1 MGRKALKRLRKK
13 RRTIKLR
20 KAPAQASPPV
30 PPVDLVRFM
39 MANNSASNNIAQNN
53 HEELLMMRMASEK
66 KNQEMESY
74 KRQIDMELQKQK
86 DIISERA
93 RLDKENK
100 NMLSELKKQIESDKF
115 MEDATRENNDVKN
128 KLELQ
133 NVKHEH
139 KMNIQTQKNEVTEQE
154 IQRQKELNKKQEEN
168 VKLKRELEIIKQK
181 NNELNN
187 QIKNNDLYNNNL
199 QLKDEIKRLKS
210 ENEAYDEL
218 IKTDEFVKSADNHK
232 KYILELEKQKFDSEL
247 KDQVYKKRREVLLNY
262 ANIPEIS
269 EEQWTAMQNKLK
281 ESIQSSIV
289 KEMEFKKQQEE
300 FNKKEDETNHYKE
313 LLDQQTKKMHEA
325 EIEKVRAEKK
335 IEKMK
340 NKSELADE
348 MKEAIEYEATQ
359 RMDIEEINKKTDL
372 AKKAMEVYQESL
384 AVNAQNKYIKDNG
397 LKNAKVL
404 AEMKQKI
411 VETEYSNNAIKE
423 YSDLLDQLQK
433 AEATNSVAAKMYNF
447 TDKFTDYRTSVPA
460 AKILIEQM
468 GYYNNSFDK
477 RRNLV
482 DSLEARIAQ
491 NPNVWSYMVKKYNQ
505 LEDVRNHY
513 SFQTLPYLTEIINN
527 MDQTINEFK
536 ENNWALS

>member
-20 KAPAQASPPV
+20 KAPAQAS

-181 NNELNN
+181 NSELNN

-199 QLKDEIKRLKS
+199 QLEDEIKRLKS

-262 ANIPEIS
+262 ANIPEIT
-269 EEQWTAMQNKLK
+269 EEQWTSMQNKLK

-300 FNKKEDETNHYKE
+300 FNKKEAETNHYKE

-384 AVNAQNKYIKDNG
+384 VVNAQNKYIKDNG
-397 LKNAKVL
+397 LKNAKEL

-447 TDKFTDYRTSVPA
+447 TDNFTDYRTGVPA

-468 GYYNNSFDK
+468 GYYKNSFDK

-491 NPNVWSYMVKKYNQ
+491 NPNVWSYMVKKYNE

-527 MDQTINEFK
+527 MDKTINEFK

>member
-20 KAPAQASPPV
+20 KAPAQAS

-181 NNELNN
+181 NSELNN

-199 QLKDEIKRLKS
+199 QLEDEIKRLKS

-269 EEQWTAMQNKLK
+269 EKQWTEMQNKLK

-300 FNKKEDETNHYKE
+300 FNKKEAETNHYKE

-325 EIEKVRAEKK
+325 EIEKVRAEKRLEK
-335 IEKMK
+335 IN

-372 AKKAMEVYQESL
+372 AKRAMEVYQESL
-384 AVNAQNKYIKDNG
+384 VVNAQNKYIKDNG
-397 LKNAKVL
+397 LKNAKEL
-404 AEMKQKI
+404 AEMKHKI

-447 TDKFTDYRTSVPA
+447 TDNFTDYRTGVPA

-491 NPNVWSYMVKKYNQ
+491 NPNVWSYMVKKHNE

-527 MDQTINEFK
+527 MDKTINEFK

>member
-20 KAPAQASPPV
+20 KAPAQAS

-181 NNELNN
+181 NSELNN

-199 QLKDEIKRLKS
+199 QLEDEIKRLKS

-262 ANIPEIS
+262 ANIPEIT

-300 FNKKEDETNHYKE
+300 FNKKEAETNHYKE

-325 EIEKVRAEKK
+325 EIEKVRAEKRLEK
-335 IEKMK
+335 IN

-384 AVNAQNKYIKDNG
+384 VVNAQNKYIKDNG
-397 LKNAKVL
+397 LKNAKEL

-447 TDKFTDYRTSVPA
+447 TDNFTDYRTGVPA
-460 AKILIEQM
+460 AKTLIEQM
-468 GYYNNSFDK
+468 GYYKNSFDK

-491 NPNVWSYMVKKYNQ
+491 NPNVWSYMVKKDNE

-527 MDQTINEFK
+527 MDKTINEFK

>member
-20 KAPAQASPPV
+20 KAPAQAS

-181 NNELNN
+181 NSELNN

-269 EEQWTAMQNKLK
+269 EKQWTEMQNKLK
-281 ESIQSSIV
+281 QSIQSSIV
-289 KEMEFKKQQEE
+289 QEMEFKKQQEE
-300 FNKKEDETNHYKE
+300 FSKKEAETNHYKE

-325 EIEKVRAEKK
+325 EIEKVRAEKRLEK
-335 IEKMK
+335 IN

-384 AVNAQNKYIKDNG
+384 VVNAQNKYIKDNG
-397 LKNAKVL
+397 LKNAKEL

-447 TDKFTDYRTSVPA
+447 TDKFTDYRTGVPA

-468 GYYNNSFDK
+468 GYYKNSFEN
-477 RRNLV
+477 RRKLV

-491 NPNVWSYMVKKYNQ
+491 NPNVWSYMVKKHNE

-527 MDQTINEFK
+527 MDKTINEFK

>member
-20 KAPAQASPPV
+20 KAPAQAS

-269 EEQWTAMQNKLK
+269 EKQWTEMQNKLK

-300 FNKKEDETNHYKE
+300 FNKKEAETNHYKE

-325 EIEKVRAEKK
+325 EIEKVRAEKRLEK
-335 IEKMK
+335 IN

-384 AVNAQNKYIKDNG
+384 VVNAQNKYIKDNG
-397 LKNAKVL
+397 LKNAKEL

-468 GYYNNSFDK
+468 GYYKNSFEN

-491 NPNVWSYMVKKYNQ
+491 NPNVWSYMVKKHNE

-527 MDQTINEFK
+527 MDKTINEFK

>member
-20 KAPAQASPPV
+20 KAPAQAS

-181 NNELNN
+181 NSELNN

-269 EEQWTAMQNKLK
+269 EKQWTEMQNKLK

-289 KEMEFKKQQEE
+289 QEMEFKKQQEE
-300 FNKKEDETNHYKE
+300 FNKKEAETNHYKE

-325 EIEKVRAEKK
+325 EIEKVRAEKR

-384 AVNAQNKYIKDNG
+384 VVNAQNKYIKDNG
-397 LKNAKVL
+397 LKNAKEL

-447 TDKFTDYRTSVPA
+447 TDKFTDYRTGVPA

-468 GYYNNSFDK
+468 GYYKNSFEN

-491 NPNVWSYMVKKYNQ
+491 NPNVWSYMVKKHNE

-527 MDQTINEFK
+527 MDKTINEFK

>member
-20 KAPAQASPPV
+20 KAPAQAS

-269 EEQWTAMQNKLK
+269 EKQWTAMQNKLK

-300 FNKKEDETNHYKE
+300 FNKKEAETNHYKE

-325 EIEKVRAEKK
+325 EIEKVRAEKRLEK
-335 IEKMK
+335 IN

-372 AKKAMEVYQESL
+372 AKRAMEVYQESL
-384 AVNAQNKYIKDNG
+384 VVNAQNKYIKDNG
-397 LKNAKVL
+397 LKNAKEL

-468 GYYNNSFDK
+468 GYYKNSFEN

-491 NPNVWSYMVKKYNQ
+491 NPNVWSYMVKNHNE

-527 MDQTINEFK
+527 MDKTINEFK

>member
-20 KAPAQASPPV
+20 KAPAQAS

-181 NNELNN
+181 NSELNN

-269 EEQWTAMQNKLK
+269 EKQWTEMQNKLK

-300 FNKKEDETNHYKE
+300 FNKKEAETNHYKE

-325 EIEKVRAEKK
+325 EIEKVRAEKRLEK
-335 IEKMK
+335 IN

-384 AVNAQNKYIKDNG
+384 VVNAQNKYIKDNG
-397 LKNAKVL
+397 LKNAKEL

-447 TDKFTDYRTSVPA
+447 TDNFTDYRTGVPA
-460 AKILIEQM
+460 AKTLIEQM
-468 GYYNNSFDK
+468 GYYKNSFEN
-477 RRNLV
+477 RRKLV

-491 NPNVWSYMVKKYNQ
+491 NPNVWSYMVKKYNE

-527 MDQTINEFK
+527 MDKTINEFK

>member
-20 KAPAQASPPV
+20 KAPAQAS

-199 QLKDEIKRLKS
+199 QLEDEIKRLKS

-262 ANIPEIS
+262 ANIPEIT
-269 EEQWTAMQNKLK
+269 EEQWTSMQNKLK

-300 FNKKEDETNHYKE
+300 FNKKEAETNHYKE

-325 EIEKVRAEKK
+325 EIEKVRAEKRLEK
-335 IEKMK
+335 IN

-384 AVNAQNKYIKDNG
+384 VVNAQNKYIKDNG
-397 LKNAKVL
+397 LKNAKEL

-447 TDKFTDYRTSVPA
+447 TDNFTDYRTGVPA

-468 GYYNNSFDK
+468 GYYKNSFDK

-491 NPNVWSYMVKKYNQ
+491 NPNVWSYMVKKHNE

-527 MDQTINEFK
+527 MDKTINEFK

>member
-20 KAPAQASPPV
+20 KAPAQAS

-269 EEQWTAMQNKLK
+269 EKQWTEMQNKLK

-300 FNKKEDETNHYKE
+300 FNKKEAETNHYKE

-325 EIEKVRAEKK
+325 EIEKVRAEKRLEK
-335 IEKMK
+335 IN

-372 AKKAMEVYQESL
+372 AKRAMEVYQESL
-384 AVNAQNKYIKDNG
+384 VVNAQNKYIKDNG
-397 LKNAKVL
+397 LKNAKEL

-433 AEATNSVAAKMYNF
+433 AEAANSVAAKMYNF
-447 TDKFTDYRTSVPA
+447 TDKFTDYRTGVPA

-468 GYYNNSFDK
+468 GYYKNSFEN
-477 RRNLV
+477 RRKLV

-491 NPNVWSYMVKKYNQ
+491 NPNVWSYMVKKHNE

-527 MDQTINEFK
+527 MDKTINEFK

>member
-20 KAPAQASPPV
+20 KAPAQAS

-181 NNELNN
+181 NSELNN

-199 QLKDEIKRLKS
+199 QLEDEIKRLKS

-269 EEQWTAMQNKLK
+269 EKQWTEMQNKLK

-300 FNKKEDETNHYKE
+300 FNKKEAETNHYKE

-325 EIEKVRAEKK
+325 EIEKVRAEKRLEK
-335 IEKMK
+335 IN

-384 AVNAQNKYIKDNG
+384 VVNAQNKYIKDNG
-397 LKNAKVL
+397 LKNAKEL

-447 TDKFTDYRTSVPA
+447 TDNFTDYRTGVPA

-468 GYYNNSFDK
+468 GYYKNSFDK

-491 NPNVWSYMVKKYNQ
+491 NPNVWSYMVKKYNE

-527 MDQTINEFK
+527 MDKTINEFK

>member
-20 KAPAQASPPV
+20 KAPAQAS

-199 QLKDEIKRLKS
+199 QLEDEIKRLKS

-269 EEQWTAMQNKLK
+269 EKQWTAMQNKLK
-281 ESIQSSIV
+281 QSIQSSIV

-300 FNKKEDETNHYKE
+300 FNKKEAETNHYKE

-325 EIEKVRAEKK
+325 EIEKVRAEKRLEK
-335 IEKMK
+335 IN

-372 AKKAMEVYQESL
+372 AKRAMEVYQESL
-384 AVNAQNKYIKDNG
+384 VVNAQNKYIKDNG
-397 LKNAKVL
+397 LKNAKEL

-447 TDKFTDYRTSVPA
+447 TDNFTDYRTGVPA
-460 AKILIEQM
+460 AKTLIEQM
-468 GYYNNSFDK
+468 GYYKNSFDK

-491 NPNVWSYMVKKYNQ
+491 NPNVWSYMVKNHNE

-527 MDQTINEFK
+527 MDKTINEFK

>member
-20 KAPAQASPPV
+20 KAPAQAS

-181 NNELNN
+181 NSELNN

-269 EEQWTAMQNKLK
+269 EKQWTEMQNKLK

-289 KEMEFKKQQEE
+289 QEMEFKKQQEE
-300 FNKKEDETNHYKE
+300 FNKKEAETNHYKE

-325 EIEKVRAEKK
+325 EIEKVRAEKRLEK
-335 IEKMK
+335 IN

-372 AKKAMEVYQESL
+372 AKRAMEVYQESL
-384 AVNAQNKYIKDNG
+384 VVNAQNKYIKDNG
-397 LKNAKVL
+397 LKNAKEL

-447 TDKFTDYRTSVPA
+447 TDNFTDYRTGVPA
-460 AKILIEQM
+460 AKTLIEQM
-468 GYYNNSFDK
+468 GYYKNSFEN

>member
-20 KAPAQASPPV
+20 KAPAQAS

-181 NNELNN
+181 NSELNN

-269 EEQWTAMQNKLK
+269 EKQWTEMQNKLK

-289 KEMEFKKQQEE
+289 QEMEFKKQQEE
-300 FNKKEDETNHYKE
+300 FNKKEAETNHYKE

-325 EIEKVRAEKK
+325 EIEKVRAEKRLEK
-335 IEKMK
+335 IN

-348 MKEAIEYEATQ
+348 MKEALEYEATQ

-384 AVNAQNKYIKDNG
+384 VVNAQNKYIKDNG
-397 LKNAKVL
+397 LKNAKEL

-447 TDKFTDYRTSVPA
+447 TDKFTDYRTGVPA

-468 GYYNNSFDK
+468 GYYKNSFEN

-491 NPNVWSYMVKKYNQ
+491 NPNVWSYMVKKYNE

-527 MDQTINEFK
+527 MDKTINEFK

>member
-20 KAPAQASPPV
+20 KAPAQAS

-262 ANIPEIS
+262 ANIPEIT
-269 EEQWTAMQNKLK
+269 EKQWTEMQNKLK
-281 ESIQSSIV
+281 QSIQSSIV

-300 FNKKEDETNHYKE
+300 FNKKEAETNHYKE

-325 EIEKVRAEKK
+325 EIEKVRAEKRLEK
-335 IEKMK
+335 IN

-384 AVNAQNKYIKDNG
+384 VVNAQNKYIKDNG
-397 LKNAKVL
+397 LKNAKEL

-447 TDKFTDYRTSVPA
+447 TDNFTDYRTGVPA

-468 GYYNNSFDK
+468 GYYKNSFDK

-491 NPNVWSYMVKKYNQ
+491 NPNVWSYMVKNHNE

-536 ENNWALS
+536 ASNWPLS

>member
-20 KAPAQASPPV
+20 KAPAQAS

-181 NNELNN
+181 NSELNN

-269 EEQWTAMQNKLK
+269 EKQWTEMQNKLK

-300 FNKKEDETNHYKE
+300 FNKKEAETNHYKE

-325 EIEKVRAEKK
+325 EIEKVRAEKRLEK
-335 IEKMK
+335 IN

-384 AVNAQNKYIKDNG
+384 VVNAQNKYIKDNG
-397 LKNAKVL
+397 LKNAKEL

-447 TDKFTDYRTSVPA
+447 TDKFTDYRTGVPA

-468 GYYNNSFDK
+468 GYYKNSFDK

-491 NPNVWSYMVKKYNQ
+491 NPNVWSYMVKNHNE

-527 MDQTINEFK
+527 MDKTINEFK

>member
-20 KAPAQASPPV
+20 KAPAQAS

-181 NNELNN
+181 NSELNN

-269 EEQWTAMQNKLK
+269 EKQWTAMQNKLK
-281 ESIQSSIV
+281 QSIQSSIV

-300 FNKKEDETNHYKE
+300 FNKKEAETNHYKE

-325 EIEKVRAEKK
+325 EIEKVRAEKRLEK
-335 IEKMK
+335 IN

-372 AKKAMEVYQESL
+372 AKRAMEVYQESL
-384 AVNAQNKYIKDNG
+384 VVNAQNKYIKDNG
-397 LKNAKVL
+397 LKNAKEL

-433 AEATNSVAAKMYNF
+433 AEAANSVAAKMYNF
-447 TDKFTDYRTSVPA
+447 TDNFTDYRTGVPA

-468 GYYNNSFDK
+468 GYYKNSFEN

-491 NPNVWSYMVKKYNQ
+491 NPNVWSYMVKKHNE

-527 MDQTINEFK
+527 MDKTINEFK

>member
-20 KAPAQASPPV
+20 KAPAQAS

-269 EEQWTAMQNKLK
+269 EKQWTAMQNKLK

-300 FNKKEDETNHYKE
+300 FNKKEAETNHYKE

-325 EIEKVRAEKK
+325 EIEKVRAEKRLEK
-335 IEKMK
+335 IN

-384 AVNAQNKYIKDNG
+384 VVNAQNKYIKDNG
-397 LKNAKVL
+397 LKNAKEL

-447 TDKFTDYRTSVPA
+447 TDNFTDYRTGVPA

-468 GYYNNSFDK
+468 GYYKNSFEN
-477 RRNLV
+477 RRKLV

-491 NPNVWSYMVKKYNQ
+491 NPNVWSYMVKNHNE

>member
-20 KAPAQASPPV
+20 KAPAQAS

-181 NNELNN
+181 NSELNN

-199 QLKDEIKRLKS
+199 QLEDEIKRLKS

-269 EEQWTAMQNKLK
+269 EKQWTEMQNKLK

-300 FNKKEDETNHYKE
+300 FNKKEAETNHYKE

-372 AKKAMEVYQESL
+372 AKRAMEVYQESL
-384 AVNAQNKYIKDNG
+384 VVNAQNKYIKDNG
-397 LKNAKVL
+397 LKNAKEL

-447 TDKFTDYRTSVPA
+447 TDNFTDYRTGVPA

-491 NPNVWSYMVKKYNQ
+491 NPNVWSYMVKNHNE

-527 MDQTINEFK
+527 MDKTINEFK

>member
-20 KAPAQASPPV
+20 KAPAQAS

-269 EEQWTAMQNKLK
+269 EKQWTEMQNKLK

-300 FNKKEDETNHYKE
+300 FNKKEAETNHYKE

-325 EIEKVRAEKK
+325 EIEKVRAEKRLEK
-335 IEKMK
+335 IN

-384 AVNAQNKYIKDNG
+384 VVNAQNKYIKDNG
-397 LKNAKVL
+397 LKNAKEL

-447 TDKFTDYRTSVPA
+447 TDNFTDYRTGVPA

-468 GYYNNSFDK
+468 GYYKNSFDK

-491 NPNVWSYMVKKYNQ
+491 NPNVWSYMVKNHNE

>member
-20 KAPAQASPPV
+20 KAPAQAS

-199 QLKDEIKRLKS
+199 QLEDEIKRLKS

-269 EEQWTAMQNKLK
+269 EKQWTEMQNKLK

-300 FNKKEDETNHYKE
+300 FNKKEAETNHYKE
-313 LLDQQTKKMHEA
+313 LLEQQTKKMHEA
-325 EIEKVRAEKK
+325 EIEKVRAEKRLEK
-335 IEKMK
+335 IN

-384 AVNAQNKYIKDNG
+384 VVNAQNKYIKDNG
-397 LKNAKVL
+397 LKNAKEL

-447 TDKFTDYRTSVPA
+447 TDNFTDYRTGVPA

-468 GYYNNSFDK
+468 GYYKNSFEN
-477 RRNLV
+477 RRKLV

-491 NPNVWSYMVKKYNQ
+491 NPNVWSYMVKNHNE

>member
-20 KAPAQASPPV
+20 KAPAQAS

-181 NNELNN
+181 NSELNN

-269 EEQWTAMQNKLK
+269 EKQWTEMQNKLK
-281 ESIQSSIV
+281 QSIQSSIV
-289 KEMEFKKQQEE
+289 QEMEFKKQQEE
-300 FNKKEDETNHYKE
+300 FNKKEAETNHYKE

-325 EIEKVRAEKK
+325 EIEKVRAEKRLEK
-335 IEKMK
+335 IN

-372 AKKAMEVYQESL
+372 AKRAMEVYQESL
-384 AVNAQNKYIKDNG
+384 VVNAQNKYIKDNG
-397 LKNAKVL
+397 LKNAKEL

-468 GYYNNSFDK
+468 GYYKNSFDK

-491 NPNVWSYMVKKYNQ
+491 NPNVWSYMVKKYNE

-527 MDQTINEFK
+527 MDKTINEFK

>member
-262 ANIPEIS
+262 ANIPEIT
-269 EEQWTAMQNKLK
+269 EEQWTSMQNKLK

-300 FNKKEDETNHYKE
+300 FNKKEAETNHYKE

-325 EIEKVRAEKK
+325 EIEKVRAEKRLEK
-335 IEKMK
+335 IN

-372 AKKAMEVYQESL
+372 AKRAMEVYQESL
-384 AVNAQNKYIKDNG
+384 VVNAQNKYIKDNG
-397 LKNAKVL
+397 LKNAKEL

-447 TDKFTDYRTSVPA
+447 TDKFTDYRTGVPA

-468 GYYNNSFDK
+468 GYYKNSFEN

-491 NPNVWSYMVKKYNQ
+491 NPNVWSYMVKKYNE

-527 MDQTINEFK
+527 MDKTINEFK

>member
-20 KAPAQASPPV
+20 KAPAQAS

-269 EEQWTAMQNKLK
+269 EKQWTEMQNKLK

-300 FNKKEDETNHYKE
+300 FNKKEAETNHYKE

-325 EIEKVRAEKK
+325 EIEKVRAEKRLEK
-335 IEKMK
+335 IN

-384 AVNAQNKYIKDNG
+384 VVNAQNKYIKDNG
-397 LKNAKVL
+397 LKNAKEL

-447 TDKFTDYRTSVPA
+447 TDNFTDYRTGVPA

-468 GYYNNSFDK
+468 GYYKNSFDK

-491 NPNVWSYMVKKYNQ
+491 NPNVWSYMVKNHNE

-527 MDQTINEFK
+527 MDKTINEFK

>member
-20 KAPAQASPPV
+20 KAPAQAS

-181 NNELNN
+181 NSELNN

-199 QLKDEIKRLKS
+199 QLEDEIKRLKS

-262 ANIPEIS
+262 ANIPEIT

-281 ESIQSSIV
+281 QSIQSSIV
-289 KEMEFKKQQEE
+289 QEMEFKKQQEE
-300 FNKKEDETNHYKE
+300 FNKKEAETNHYKE

-325 EIEKVRAEKK
+325 EIEKVRAEKRLEK
-335 IEKMK
+335 IN

-372 AKKAMEVYQESL
+372 AKRAMEVYQESL
-384 AVNAQNKYIKDNG
+384 VVNAQNKYIKDNG
-397 LKNAKVL
+397 LKNAKEL

-468 GYYNNSFDK
+468 GYYKNSFEN
-477 RRNLV
+477 RRKLV

-491 NPNVWSYMVKKYNQ
+491 NPNVWSYMVKNHNE

-536 ENNWALS
+536 ASNWPLS

>member
-20 KAPAQASPPV
+20 KAPAQAS

-199 QLKDEIKRLKS
+199 QLEDEIKRLKS

-269 EEQWTAMQNKLK
+269 EKQWTEMQNKLK

-300 FNKKEDETNHYKE
+300 FNKKEAETNHYKE
-313 LLDQQTKKMHEA
+313 LLEQQTKKMHEA
-325 EIEKVRAEKK
+325 EIEKVRAEKRLEK
-335 IEKMK
+335 IN

-348 MKEAIEYEATQ
+348 MKEALEYEATQ

-384 AVNAQNKYIKDNG
+384 VVNAQNEYIKDNG
-397 LKNAKVL
+397 LKNAKEL

-447 TDKFTDYRTSVPA
+447 TDKFTDYRTGVPA

-468 GYYNNSFDK
+468 GYYKNSFDK

-491 NPNVWSYMVKKYNQ
+491 NPNVWSYMVKKYNE

-527 MDQTINEFK
+527 MDKTINEFK

>member
-20 KAPAQASPPV
+20 KAPAQAS

-269 EEQWTAMQNKLK
+269 EKQWTEMQNKLK

-300 FNKKEDETNHYKE
+300 FNKKEAETNHYKE

-325 EIEKVRAEKK
+325 EIEKVRAEKRLEK
-335 IEKMK
+335 IN

-372 AKKAMEVYQESL
+372 AKRAMEVYQESL
-384 AVNAQNKYIKDNG
+384 VVNAQNKYIKDNG
-397 LKNAKVL
+397 LKNAKEL

-468 GYYNNSFDK
+468 GYYKNSFDK

-491 NPNVWSYMVKKYNQ
+491 NPNVWSYMVKNHNE

-527 MDQTINEFK
+527 MDKTINEFK

>member
-20 KAPAQASPPV
+20 KAPAQAS

-262 ANIPEIS
+262 ANIPEIT

-300 FNKKEDETNHYKE
+300 FNKKEAETNHYKE
-313 LLDQQTKKMHEA
+313 LLEQQTKKMHEA

-348 MKEAIEYEATQ
+348 MKEALEYEATQ

-372 AKKAMEVYQESL
+372 AKRAMEVYQESL
-384 AVNAQNKYIKDNG
+384 VVNAQNKYIKDNG
-397 LKNAKVL
+397 LKNAKEL

-433 AEATNSVAAKMYNF
+433 AEAANSVAAKMYNF
-447 TDKFTDYRTSVPA
+447 TDNFTDYRTGVPA

-468 GYYNNSFDK
+468 GYYKNSFEN

-491 NPNVWSYMVKKYNQ
+491 NPNVWSYMVKKHNE

-527 MDQTINEFK
+527 MDKTINEFK

>member
-20 KAPAQASPPV
+20 KAPAQAS

-181 NNELNN
+181 NSELNN

-262 ANIPEIS
+262 ANIPEIT
-269 EEQWTAMQNKLK
+269 EKQWTEMQNKLK

-300 FNKKEDETNHYKE
+300 FNKKEAETNHYKE

-325 EIEKVRAEKK
+325 EIEKVRAEKRLEK
-335 IEKMK
+335 IN

-384 AVNAQNKYIKDNG
+384 VVNAQNKYIKDNG
-397 LKNAKVL
+397 LKNAKEL

-447 TDKFTDYRTSVPA
+447 TDNFTDYRTGVPA

-468 GYYNNSFDK
+468 GYYKNSFENK
-477 RRNLV
+477 RKLV

-491 NPNVWSYMVKKYNQ
+491 NPNVWSYMVKKHNE

>member
-20 KAPAQASPPV
+20 KAPAQAS

-269 EEQWTAMQNKLK
+269 EKQWTEMQNKLK
-281 ESIQSSIV
+281 QSIQSSIV
-289 KEMEFKKQQEE
+289 QEMEFKKQQEE
-300 FNKKEDETNHYKE
+300 FNKKEAETNHYKE

-325 EIEKVRAEKK
+325 EIEKVRAEKRLEK
-335 IEKMK
+335 IN

-384 AVNAQNKYIKDNG
+384 VVNAQNKYIKDNG
-397 LKNAKVL
+397 LKNAKEL

-433 AEATNSVAAKMYNF
+433 AEAANSVAAKMYNF

-468 GYYNNSFDK
+468 GYYKNSFDK

-491 NPNVWSYMVKKYNQ
+491 NPNVWSYMVKKHNE

>member
-20 KAPAQASPPV
+20 KAPAQAS

-269 EEQWTAMQNKLK
+269 EKQWTEMQNKLK

-300 FNKKEDETNHYKE
+300 FNKKEAETNHYKE

-325 EIEKVRAEKK
+325 EIEKVRAEKRLEK
-335 IEKMK
+335 IN
-340 NKSELADE
+340 NKSALADE
-348 MKEAIEYEATQ
+348 MKEALEYEATQ

-384 AVNAQNKYIKDNG
+384 VVNAQNKYIKDNG
-397 LKNAKVL
+397 LKNAKEL

-468 GYYNNSFDK
+468 GYYKNSFDK

-491 NPNVWSYMVKKYNQ
+491 NPNVWSYMVKKHNE

-527 MDQTINEFK
+527 MDKTINEFK

>member
-20 KAPAQASPPV
+20 KAPAQAS

-181 NNELNN
+181 NSELNN

-269 EEQWTAMQNKLK
+269 EKQWTAMQNKLK

-300 FNKKEDETNHYKE
+300 FNKKEAETNHYKE

-325 EIEKVRAEKK
+325 EIEKVRAEKRLEK
-335 IEKMK
+335 IN

-372 AKKAMEVYQESL
+372 AKRAMEVYQESL
-384 AVNAQNKYIKDNG
+384 VVNAQNKYIKDNG
-397 LKNAKVL
+397 LKNAKEL

-447 TDKFTDYRTSVPA
+447 TDNFTDYRTGVPA

-468 GYYNNSFDK
+468 GYYKNSFDK

-491 NPNVWSYMVKKYNQ
+491 NPNVWSYMVKNHNE

-527 MDQTINEFK
+527 MDKTINEFK

>member
-20 KAPAQASPPV
+20 KAPAQAS

-181 NNELNN
+181 NSELNN

-269 EEQWTAMQNKLK
+269 EKQWTEMQNKLK
-281 ESIQSSIV
+281 QSIQSSIV

-300 FNKKEDETNHYKE
+300 FNKKEAETNHYKE

-325 EIEKVRAEKK
+325 EIEKVRAEKRLEK
-335 IEKMK
+335 IN

-384 AVNAQNKYIKDNG
+384 VVNAQNKYIKDNG
-397 LKNAKVL
+397 LKNAKEL

-447 TDKFTDYRTSVPA
+447 TDKFTDYRTGVPA

-468 GYYNNSFDK
+468 GYYKNSFEN
-477 RRNLV
+477 RRKLV

-491 NPNVWSYMVKKYNQ
+491 NPNVWSYMVKKHNE

-527 MDQTINEFK
+527 MDKTINEFK

>member
-20 KAPAQASPPV
+20 KAPAQAS

-181 NNELNN
+181 NSELNN

-199 QLKDEIKRLKS
+199 QLEDEIKRLKS

-269 EEQWTAMQNKLK
+269 EKQWTAMQNKLK

-300 FNKKEDETNHYKE
+300 FNKKEAETNHYKE

-325 EIEKVRAEKK
+325 EIEKVRAEKRLEK
-335 IEKMK
+335 IN

-384 AVNAQNKYIKDNG
+384 VVNAQNKYIKDNG
-397 LKNAKVL
+397 LKNAKEL

-447 TDKFTDYRTSVPA
+447 TDKFTDYRTGVPA

-468 GYYNNSFDK
+468 GYYKNSFDK

-491 NPNVWSYMVKKYNQ
+491 NPNVWSYMVKKHNE

-527 MDQTINEFK
+527 MDKTINEFK

>member
-20 KAPAQASPPV
+20 KAPAQAS

-181 NNELNN
+181 NSELNN

-269 EEQWTAMQNKLK
+269 EKQWTEMQNKLK

-300 FNKKEDETNHYKE
+300 FNKKEAETNHYKE

-325 EIEKVRAEKK
+325 EIEKVRAEKRLEK
-335 IEKMK
+335 IN

-372 AKKAMEVYQESL
+372 AKRAMEVYQESL
-384 AVNAQNKYIKDNG
+384 VVNAQNKYIKDNG
-397 LKNAKVL
+397 LKNAKEL

-527 MDQTINEFK
+527 MDKTINEFK

>member
-20 KAPAQASPPV
+20 KAPAQAS

-181 NNELNN
+181 NSELNN

-269 EEQWTAMQNKLK
+269 EKQWTEMQNKLK

-300 FNKKEDETNHYKE
+300 FNKKEAETNHYKE

-325 EIEKVRAEKK
+325 EIEKVRAEKRL
-335 IEKMK
+335 EKMN

-384 AVNAQNKYIKDNG
+384 VVNAQNKYIKDNG
-397 LKNAKVL
+397 LKNAKEL

-447 TDKFTDYRTSVPA
+447 TDNFTDYRTGVPA

-468 GYYNNSFDK
+468 GYYKNSFDK

-491 NPNVWSYMVKKYNQ
+491 NPNVWSYMVKKYNE

-527 MDQTINEFK
+527 MDKTINEFK

>member
-20 KAPAQASPPV
+20 KAPAQAS

-181 NNELNN
+181 NSELNN

-269 EEQWTAMQNKLK
+269 EKQWTEMQNKLK

-300 FNKKEDETNHYKE
+300 FNKKEAETNHYKE

-340 NKSELADE
+340 NKSDLADE

-384 AVNAQNKYIKDNG
+384 VVNAQNKYIKDNG
-397 LKNAKVL
+397 LKNAKEL

-447 TDKFTDYRTSVPA
+447 TDKFTDYRTGVPA

-468 GYYNNSFDK
+468 GYYKNSFDK

-491 NPNVWSYMVKKYNQ
+491 NPNVWSYMVKNHNE

-527 MDQTINEFK
+527 MDKTINEFK

>member
-20 KAPAQASPPV
+20 KAPAQAS

-181 NNELNN
+181 NSELNN

-269 EEQWTAMQNKLK
+269 EKQWTEMQNKLK

-300 FNKKEDETNHYKE
+300 FNKKEAETNHYKE

-372 AKKAMEVYQESL
+372 AKRAMEVYQESL
-384 AVNAQNKYIKDNG
+384 VVNAQNKYIKDNG
-397 LKNAKVL
+397 LKNAKEL

-468 GYYNNSFDK
+468 GYYKNSFDK

-491 NPNVWSYMVKKYNQ
+491 NPNVWSYMVKNHNE

-527 MDQTINEFK
+527 MDKTINEFK

>member
-20 KAPAQASPPV
+20 KAPAQAS

-181 NNELNN
+181 NSELNN

-199 QLKDEIKRLKS
+199 QLEDEIKRLKS

-269 EEQWTAMQNKLK
+269 EKQWTEMQNKLK

-300 FNKKEDETNHYKE
+300 FNKKEAETNHYKE

-325 EIEKVRAEKK
+325 EIEKVRAEKRL
-335 IEKMK
+335 EKMN
-340 NKSELADE
+340 NKSALADE

-372 AKKAMEVYQESL
+372 AKRAMEVYQESL
-384 AVNAQNKYIKDNG
+384 VVNAQNKYIKDNG
-397 LKNAKVL
+397 LKNAKEL

-491 NPNVWSYMVKKYNQ
+491 NPNVWSYMVKNHNE

-527 MDQTINEFK
+527 MDKTINEFK

>member
-20 KAPAQASPPV
+20 KAPAQAS

-269 EEQWTAMQNKLK
+269 EKQWTEMQNKLK
-281 ESIQSSIV
+281 QSIQSSIV
-289 KEMEFKKQQEE
+289 QEMEFKKQQEE
-300 FNKKEDETNHYKE
+300 FNKKEAETNHYKE

-325 EIEKVRAEKK
+325 EIEKVRAEKRLEK
-335 IEKMK
+335 IN

-384 AVNAQNKYIKDNG
+384 VVNAQNKYIKDNG
-397 LKNAKVL
+397 LKNAKEL

-447 TDKFTDYRTSVPA
+447 TDNFTDYRTGVPA

-468 GYYNNSFDK
+468 GYYKNSFEN

-491 NPNVWSYMVKKYNQ
+491 NPNVWSYMVKKHNE